1 MMPMIASQVLPRR
14 RFLDLFKYLL
24 KPRDVFFGLG
34 LVLLER
40 SFELFRLRGLCHLGQ
55 GAQDFLFRKID
66 VLEGL
71 VKQFLQVL
79 VASHAVAPWVRGYL
93 ATGRQNFSSAADPG
107 PAANNKRICNSRRN
121 IACGLTLHG

>member
-1 MMPMIASQVLPRR
+1 MEAVRVGSASLSGSLSVLIDPAFSKFRQ
-14 RFLDLFKYLL
+14 
-24 KPRDVFFGLG
+24 PRDVLFSLG
-34 LVLLER
+34 LVLLKR
-40 SFELFRLRGLCHLGQ
+40 SFELFRLRRFSQIRQ

-93 ATGRQNFSSAADPG
+93 ATGRQNFSSAAAPG
-107 PAANNKRICNSRRN
+107 PAANNKRIC
-121 IACGLTLHG
+121 GGVGT